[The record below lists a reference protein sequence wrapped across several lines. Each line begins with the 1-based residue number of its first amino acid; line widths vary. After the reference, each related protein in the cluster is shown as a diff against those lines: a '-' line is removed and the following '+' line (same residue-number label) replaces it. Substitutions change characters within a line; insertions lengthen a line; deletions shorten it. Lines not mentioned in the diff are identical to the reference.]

1 MAYYGDLSVQVSLP
15 ALKAFEAAARLGS
28 FKAAAAELS
37 ISPTAVSHHINN
49 LEQRLNVALF
59 VRAARKIA
67 LTRVGDELA
76 AATSMGF
83 QTIESALER
92 IWMKDKQIQVATTS
106 SFAALV
112 LIPALHQFY
121 AQYPDNTVNITSGEH
136 LDADNFTLSIR
147 LGDINKQSSTDVIKH
162 EQFNLFCAGS
172 IAAEYNF
179 TEKIT
184 VYTTRWKNN
193 ALPEVPLSA
202 WLELND
208 LPNKNIEVK
217 YFDQELFGI
226 QQCLVENAFV
236 FCSKTLAQ
244 GYLKSGVLSELN
256 TQAVNSQLCYY
267 IANKEMS
274 YSRHNFMFIAWL
286 EKLLLA
292 N

>member
-1 MAYYGDLSVQVSLP
+1 MQVSLS
-15 ALKAFEAAARLGS
+15 ALKVFEAAALLGS

-37 ISPTAVSHHINN
+37 ISPTAVSHHISN

-59 VRAARKIA
+59 DRTARKVR
-67 LTRVGDELA
+67 LTRIGEELA
-76 AATSMGF
+76 AATSLGF
-83 QTIESALER
+83 HTIETALES
-92 IWMKDKQIQVATTS
+92 IWVKDKQIQVATTS

-121 AQYPDNTVNITSGEH
+121 AQYPDSTVNIISGEN
-136 LDADNFTLSIR
+136 LDADQFTLSIR

-162 EQFNLFCAGS
+162 EQFNLFCGGNT
-172 IAAEYNF
+172 AAEFNLS
-179 TEKIT
+179 TKIT
-184 VYTTRWKNN
+184 VYTTKWKNN
-193 ALPEVPLSA
+193 ALPEVPLLA
-202 WLELND
+202 WLELNG

-244 GYLKSGVLSELN
+244 GYLKGGVLSELS

-286 EKLLLA
+286 EKLLSA
-292 N
+292 C